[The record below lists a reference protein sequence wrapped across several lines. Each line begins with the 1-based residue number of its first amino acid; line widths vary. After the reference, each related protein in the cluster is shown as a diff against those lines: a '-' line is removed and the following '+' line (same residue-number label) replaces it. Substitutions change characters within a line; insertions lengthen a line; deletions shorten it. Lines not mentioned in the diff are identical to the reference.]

1 MILNQRIIA
10 SRNQGNFL
18 EIRINFT
25 IWLVTTLI
33 KFSYYAIMI
42 YWQFGYDLLTI
53 QLLHFT
59 FSYHMNAICL
69 HHC

>member
-53 QLLHFT
+53 
-59 FSYHMNAICL
+59 
-69 HHC
+69 